1 LAKLNREQIKAKAR
15 EVLALH
21 PNGIRWSDL
30 LRAVE
35 QGEADTPH
43 NSIHGGVHNLLTTAP
58 DILKVT
64 RGTYVLAASLGEI
77 EPDSASVE
85 PSSVT
90 ATLPPH
96 IEQQYYGAFAEWLKE
111 ELEEATHAEA
121 IGGNLLK
128 GKWGTPDVIGVLKPQ
143 PSDLVRFE
151 PRIVSA
157 EIKTDPNAPVVAFGQ
172 AIAYRLFSHKSYM
185 VMPDTVSKPD
195 LDRMDALAA
204 IYGIGLVTFTLD
216 PENPRFSLRVR
227 AVISQPDIYYV
238 NEMARKLFGYS
249 TKLFN
254 ALF

>member
-1 LAKLNREQIKAKAR
+1 M
-15 EVLALH
+15 LALH

-35 QGEADTPH
+35 DSEPETPH
-43 NSIHGGVHNLLTTAP
+43 NSIHGGVHNLLTTAT
-58 DILKVT
+58 DIVKVT
-64 RGTYVLAASLGEI
+64 RGTYVLAESFRGEA
-77 EPDSASVE
+77 EPEVIPEE
-85 PSSVT
+85 PSQIPT
-90 ATLPPH
+90 ATPPH

-121 IGGNLLK
+121 IGGNLLR
-128 GKWGTPDVIGVLKPQ
+128 GKWGTPDVIGVLKAQ

-157 EIKTDPNAPVVAFGQ
+157 EIKTDPNSPVVAFGQ

-185 VMPDTVSKPD
+185 VMPDTVSKAD
-195 LDRMDALAA
+195 LERMDALAA
-204 IYGIGLVTFTLD
+204 IYGIGLVTFSLNPED
-216 PENPRFSLRVR
+216 PNFSLRVR

-238 NEMARKLFGYS
+238 NEMARKLFGHS

-254 ALF
+254 SLF